1 MLLKI
6 CLKCKPPP
14 EPLRFQ
20 WTAPWGTQHGSPTL
34 FAESECSVFVRTI
47 TTNTTIAIIILWVDA
62 VLNVV
67 VDEGYLSLANCQNH
81 IRVALSTKDCLMM
94 MVMIIII
101 IIIMVDNLVG
111 LDEVPGTQNVDVE
124 HPLHSWHPV
133 LLNRLAYKE
142 GES

>member
-1 MLLKI
+1 MMNI
-6 CLKCKPPP
+6 TTVTI
-14 EPLRFQ
+14 E
-20 WTAPWGTQHGSPTL
+20 AYSESIL
-34 FAESECSVFVRTI
+34 FSSKLSIIIITI
-47 TTNTTIAIIILWVDA
+47 TNIITITIKITITIITILWVDA

-101 IIIMVDNLVG
+101 IIIIMVDNLVG
-111 LDEVPGTQNVDVE
+111 LDEVPGAQNVDVE
-124 HPLHSWHPV
+124 HTLHSWHPV